1 MLKYIKNLLTKLAY
15 KNYSEKY
22 QQRDLE
28 LLKRERDRDVLR
40 EQILAGMHSGDSQEI
55 NKQYF
60 SELRKK
66 IFAKYFET
74 K

>member
-1 MLKYIKNLLTKLAY
+1 MAY
-15 KNYSEKY
+15 KNYSEKF

-28 LLKRERDRDVLR
+28 LLKRERDRNVLR
-40 EQILAGMHSGDSQEI
+40 EQILAGILSGYGQEI

-60 SELRKK
+60 SGLRKK

>member
-1 MLKYIKNLLTKLAY
+1 MLKYIKKLLSKLAY
-15 KNYSEKY
+15 KNYSKKY
-22 QQRDLE
+22 RQRDLE
-28 LLKRERDRDVLR
+28 LLKRERDRNVLR
-40 EQILAGMHSGDSQEI
+40 EQILAGILSGYGQEI

-60 SELRKK
+60 SELSKK

>member
-1 MLKYIKNLLTKLAY
+1 MAY
-15 KNYSEKY
+15 KNYSEKF
-22 QQRDLE
+22 QQTDLE
-28 LLKRERDRDVLR
+28 LLKREGDRNVLR
-40 EQILAGMHSGDSQEI
+40 EQILAGILSGYGQEI

>member
-1 MLKYIKNLLTKLAY
+1 MAY
-15 KNYSEKY
+15 KNYSEKF

-28 LLKRERDRDVLR
+28 LLKRERDRNVLR
-40 EQILAGMHSGDSQEI
+40 EQILAGILSGYGQEI

-60 SELRKK
+60 SELSKK

-74 K
+74 R

>member
-1 MLKYIKNLLTKLAY
+1 M
-15 KNYSEKY
+15 
-22 QQRDLE
+22 DLE
-28 LLKRERDRDVLR
+28 LLKRERDRNVLR
-40 EQILAGMHSGDSQEI
+40 KKILAGILSGYGQEI
-55 NKQYF
+55 NKKYF

>member
-1 MLKYIKNLLTKLAY
+1 M
-15 KNYSEKY
+15 
-22 QQRDLE
+22 DLE
-28 LLKRERDRDVLR
+28 LLKRERDRNVLR
-40 EQILAGMHSGDSQEI
+40 EQILAGMYSGDSREI

-60 SELRKK
+60 SELRKR

>member
-1 MLKYIKNLLTKLAY
+1 MAY
-15 KNYSEKY
+15 KNYSEKF

-28 LLKRERDRDVLR
+28 LLKRERDRNVLR
-40 EQILAGMHSGDSQEI
+40 EQILAGILSGYGQEI

-60 SELRKK
+60 SGLRKK
-66 IFAKYFET
+66 IFVKYFET

>member
-1 MLKYIKNLLTKLAY
+1 MAY
-15 KNYSEKY
+15 KNYSEKF

-28 LLKRERDRDVLR
+28 LLKRERDRNVLR
-40 EQILAGMHSGDSQEI
+40 EQILAGILSGYGQEI

-60 SELRKK
+60 SELSKK